1 MTLLPLVLSAPNWD
15 PSGAPDGRQPSSDGA
30 PDNCGYCGFRAPG
43 WMETSRGDD
52 APATACILCHL
63 CHSLDRPT
71 IEAEAVLIWLP
82 EMSQA
87 ALIAITRRL
96 HVICYD
102 HGAAPTMDCVPPV
115 GSAQLSQAWGVYA
128 ALLRR
133 SVVAEKRLG
142 SRTIRDLAEALA
154 GVTTNDRVRATLL
167 GGVRLLPRG
176 RFHRDGIDIYPALLS
191 AIPRPWG
198 AVA

>member
-1 MTLLPLVLSAPNWD
+1 MTLLPLVLSVPDWESPNTRD
-15 PSGAPDGRQPSSDGA
+15 ERQPPSDGA
-30 PDNCGYCGFRAPG
+30 PGNCRFCGFRAAG
-43 WMETSRGDD
+43 WMEISHVNN
-52 APATACILCHL
+52 APEISCILCHL

-71 IEAEAVLIWLP
+71 IEAEATLIWLP

-87 ALIAITRRL
+87 ALIATVRRL
-96 HVICYD
+96 HIICND
-102 HGAAPTMDCVPPV
+102 HGAAPAMDRVPRAD
-115 GSAQLSQAWGVYA
+115 SEQLSQAWGVYA

-142 SRTIRDLAEALA
+142 SPAIRDLAEALA
-154 GVTTNDRVRATLL
+154 GVSTNDQIRATLL

-176 RFHRDGIDIYPALLS
+176 RFYRDGIDVYPALLS
-191 AIPRPWG
+191 AIPRPCG